1 MFEDGDLP
9 EDGDSKHEAGVTTT
23 PVLSVGPQEP
33 GGGTLTLTPGILGS
47 VGSCLGGTGT
57 EHNLEKGCPSA
68 EALTPTSNTSL
79 CPLRPLPRQ
88 RHQWGRVGG
97 GIWVTGQSRRP
108 KGARGGVTPG
118 KLPCGPLVTTLA
130 WLNARDSGPS
140 CPSDRRALPAF
151 LSPGGRGPLALN
163 HSWKRRVIRALLPG
177 PQAEPEK
184 QVCHCQRFS
193 LILPGLAGSISF

>member
-33 GGGTLTLTPGILGS
+33 GGGTLTLTPGILGC

-97 GIWVTGQSRRP
+97 G
-108 KGARGGVTPG
+108 
-118 KLPCGPLVTTLA
+118 
-130 WLNARDSGPS
+130 SG
-140 CPSDRRALPAF
+140 
-151 LSPGGRGPLALN
+151 
-163 HSWKRRVIRALLPG
+163 
-177 PQAEPEK
+177 
-184 QVCHCQRFS
+184 
-193 LILPGLAGSISF
+193 